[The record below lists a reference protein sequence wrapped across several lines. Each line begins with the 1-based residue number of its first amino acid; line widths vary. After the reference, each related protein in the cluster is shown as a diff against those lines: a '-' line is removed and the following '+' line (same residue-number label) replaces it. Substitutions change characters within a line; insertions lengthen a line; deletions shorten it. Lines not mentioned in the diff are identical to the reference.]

1 MSSKLAFS
9 LFDQFLDQLE
19 TGGLFVEIGTARDGG
34 STYSLQKLAKKTSNE
49 FVTVDINPIMLGQGI
64 KSFTMSGEQWIREE
78 LPKVKKPITLLFLD
92 NFDWTYN
99 PTLVRRGAANPDMSN
114 LIDEYSKRGLQLDN
128 VQSTLCHTKQLI
140 GILPKMSS
148 KAIVLLGDTWFDAS
162 LDTFVGKGSAAVY
175 LLMASGYQVISG
187 SSKEK
192 FIMLGREITPPA
204 GLPSV
209 NLNNLNKVYTGPGK
223 KVDSTVYSDA

>member
-64 KSFTMSGEQWIREE
+64 KSFTMSGEQWVREE

-99 PTLVRRGAANPDMSN
+99 PTLVRRGAATPDTSN

-148 KAIVLLGDTWFDAS
+148 KAIVLLGDT
-162 LDTFVGKGSAAVY
+162 
-175 LLMASGYQVISG
+175 
-187 SSKEK
+187 
-192 FIMLGREITPPA
+192 
-204 GLPSV
+204 
-209 NLNNLNKVYTGPGK
+209 
-223 KVDSTVYSDA
+223 

>member
-64 KSFTMSGEQWIREE
+64 KSFTMSGEQWVREE

-99 PTLVRRGAANPDMSN
+99 PTLVRRGAATPDTSN

-148 KAIVLLGDTWFDAS
+148 KAIVLLGDTQFDAS

-175 LLMASGYQVISG
+175 LLMASGFQVISG

-192 FIMLGREITPPA
+192 FIMLGSEITTPA
-204 GLPSV
+204 GLPKV
-209 NLNNLNKVYTGPGK
+209 DLNNLNKVYAGPGK
-223 KVDSTVYSDA
+223 KIDSAVYSDA

>member
-1 MSSKLAFS
+1 MSAKLAFS
-9 LFDQFLDQLE
+9 LFEQFSDQLE
-19 TGGLFVEIGTARDGG
+19 QNGLFVEIGTARDGG

-49 FVTVDINPIMLGQGI
+49 FVTIDINPIMLGQGI
-64 KSFTMSGEQWIREE
+64 KSFTMSGEQWVREE

-99 PTLVRRGAANPDMSN
+99 PTLVRRGAANPDTSN

-162 LDTFVGKGSAAVY
+162 LDTFVGKGSAAIY
-175 LLMASGYQVISG
+175 LLMASGFQVISG

-192 FIMLGREITPPA
+192 FIMLGREITPLA

-209 NLNNLNKVYTGPGK
+209 NLNNLNKVYIGPGK
-223 KVDSTVYSDA
+223 KVDSAVYSDA

>member
-64 KSFTMSGEQWIREE
+64 KSFTMSGEQWVREE
-78 LPKVKKPITLLFLD
+78 LPKLNKPITLLFLD

-99 PTLVRRGAANPDMSN
+99 PTLVRRGAANPDTSN

-128 VQSTLCHTKQLI
+128 VQSTPCHTKQLI

-162 LDTFVGKGSAAVY
+162 LDIFVGKGSAAVY
-175 LLMASGYQVISG
+175 LLMASGFQVISG

-192 FIMLGREITPPA
+192 FIMLGREITPLA

-209 NLNNLNKVYTGPGK
+209 NLNNLNKVYLGPGK
-223 KVDSTVYSDA
+223 R